1 MAPFSGIS
9 KNVAEKKTFLAHLNT
24 YIGDNP
30 SGPVVKNPLSKARD
44 TGSIPGPE
52 RFHTPWSKEPHALQV
67 LSPFAATT
75 EVHSPTSCALQRR
88 VASIHYN

>member
-1 MAPFSGIS
+1 MPLSLHFLIGKIEIIKVLTLDFSGGS
-9 KNVAEKKTFLAHLNT
+9 VGESPAANA
-24 YIGDNP
+24 G
-30 SGPVVKNPLSKARD
+30 D
-44 TGSIPGPE
+44 TGSIPGPG

-75 EVHSPTSCALQRR
+75 EVHSPTACALQRR